1 MRLTQDRRN
10 TILSSIIKD
19 TFKKRE
25 DRIAKRENVL
35 ALRIRDVVLAK
46 HKTAYLSL
54 PVGFQRIA
62 SCVNANVGGRFI
74 QLAFSVWSPCPSVTK
89 QPVFIVGSPMEAR
102 ISKWMNDRDDLNK
115 ERGDLR
121 EKISAALYS
130 VTTHKRLVEIW
141 PAVEKYL
148 PADSPN
154 NLPAIRV
161 KELDQQIAA
170 AKKTT

>member
-1 MRLTQDRRN
+1 M
-10 TILSSIIKD
+10 KD

-35 ALRIRDVVLAK
+35 ALRVRDAVLTK

-54 PVGFQRIA
+54 PVEFQRIT
-62 SCVNANVGGRFI
+62 SWVSANVGGRFI
-74 QLAFSVWSPCPSVTK
+74 QLAFSVRSPCPSVRED
-89 QPVFIVGSPMEAR
+89 PVFIVGSPMEAR

-130 VTTHKRLVEIW
+130 VTTHKRLVEEW

-148 PADSPN
+148 PADAPK

-161 KELDQQIAA
+161 AELDQQIAA